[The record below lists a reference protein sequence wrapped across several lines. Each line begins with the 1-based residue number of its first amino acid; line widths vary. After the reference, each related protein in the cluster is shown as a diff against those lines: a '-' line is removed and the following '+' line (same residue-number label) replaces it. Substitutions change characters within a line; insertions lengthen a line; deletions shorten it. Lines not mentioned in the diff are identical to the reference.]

1 MIKVD
6 EVYTSVILSKNRELT
21 NELNYLAN
29 LKKNLPDSL
38 KDTLFEQELQRVLDN
53 SIALARSKIAI
64 PLLGIEKAG
73 ELDTEEAVVNFIHGL
88 TCNQMF

>member
-6 EVYTSVILSKNRELT
+6 EVYTSVILSKNRELA

-29 LKKNLPDSL
+29 LKKNLPDTL
-38 KDTLFEQELQRVLDN
+38 KETRFEQELQGVLD
-53 SIALARSKIAI
+53 SAIALARTKIAI

-88 TCNQMF
+88 TCNQLF